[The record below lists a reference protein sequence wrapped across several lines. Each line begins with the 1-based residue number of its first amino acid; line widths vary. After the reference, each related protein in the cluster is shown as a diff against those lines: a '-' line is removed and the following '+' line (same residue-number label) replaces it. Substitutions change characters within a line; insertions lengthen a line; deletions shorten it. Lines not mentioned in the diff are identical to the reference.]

1 MRLAG
6 GCAHSRGAAFQVCLG
21 SREVAYLFAIG
32 IDPEAITIDHA
43 NFGVCLQ
50 LFDCGS
56 NSARQQDVIRIQP
69 G

>member
-1 MRLAG
+1 
-6 GCAHSRGAAFQVCLG
+6 
-21 SREVAYLFAIG
+21 
-32 IDPEAITIDHA
+32 
-43 NFGVCLQ
+43 VCLQ